1 MALLIDKV
9 SIIPLTLKGK
19 CYTILFSAFSLHIFM
34 PGVFTKSQP
43 NLGTQALQ
51 HMFHLPSDLQVAS
64 FCTLAAD
71 GWE

>member
-1 MALLIDKV
+1 MASLIDKV

-19 CYTILFSAFSLHIFM
+19 CYAILFSAFSLHIFM

-43 NLGTQALQ
+43 NLGTQALP

-64 FCTLAAD
+64 FCMLAAD